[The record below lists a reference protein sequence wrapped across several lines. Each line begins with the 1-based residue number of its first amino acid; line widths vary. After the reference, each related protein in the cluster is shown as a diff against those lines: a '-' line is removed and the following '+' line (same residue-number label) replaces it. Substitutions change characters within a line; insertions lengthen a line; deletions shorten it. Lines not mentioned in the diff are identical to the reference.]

1 MRVDT
6 TGLITDT
13 VLSNTAENTH
23 SPECEDPSLLGCYA
37 LPTDK

>member
-1 MRVDT
+1 MPVDT

-23 SPECEDPSLLGCYA
+23 SLEWEDPSLLGCYA
-37 LPTDK
+37 MSTDK